1 MPFHANLFGKILMR
15 LDDWFFR
22 YKIETATDDNVNVV
36 YGQNEIKLHC
46 VLSSTPWSWAH
57 DGKSTADVVDL
68 VLRHVKKCI

>member
-46 VLSSTPWSWAH
+46 VYCH
-57 DGKSTADVVDL
+57 Q
-68 VLRHVKKCI
+68 LRDRELMMENPLLMW